1 MQNAKLRKFKNL
13 NFIIY
18 NRQSSIVNQKGSAL
32 IVTLLL
38 LSILTTLTVEFA
50 YEVYIDTA
58 ALSNWTN
65 SQRASIIAK
74 SGQNFISNYL
84 KDINKFSYTFVGE
97 INMPVEKDLGADA
110 ALLIKVEDENAKFNI
125 NTIINPNGK
134 DNDDALNSLKKLF
147 EYLNIDSNVAL
158 AIADYID
165 PDHEPRLR
173 DSEDEAKNT
182 YLWSVDE
189 LKSIHGIDAKIF
201 ETIKP
206 YITIY
211 GTGLVNINTAK
222 LPVLVSL
229 NPDMTEELA
238 KKIIDYR
245 ETAPFEATNQIVK
258 VSGMETVG
266 QRLMGRITV
275 KSIDFYIT
283 TTATVSEI
291 TRIIESAMDI
301 SGNVKFWR
309 EG

>member
-1 MQNAKLRKFKNL
+1 MKNSKLRKVKNL
-13 NFIIY
+13 NFTIC
-18 NRQSSIVNQKGSAL
+18 NLQSSIVNQRGSAL
-32 IVTLLL
+32 IITLLL
-38 LSILTTLTVEFA
+38 LAILTTLTVEFA

-65 SQRASIIAK
+65 SQRASIIAR

-97 INMPVEKDLGADA
+97 INMPVEKDFGADS
-110 ALLIKVEDENAKFNI
+110 ALLIKIEDENAKFNI
-125 NTIINPNGK
+125 NTIIEPNGT
-134 DNDDALNSLKKLF
+134 DNSETLNSLKKLF
-147 EYLNIDSNVAL
+147 EYLNIDSNIAL
-158 AIADYID
+158 AVADYID

-173 DSEDEAKNT
+173 DSEDVAKNT
-182 YLWSVDE
+182 NLWSIDE
-189 LKSIHGIDAKIF
+189 LKSIHGIDDKIF

-211 GTGLVNINTAK
+211 STGLININTAK

-229 NPDMTEELA
+229 KDMTEELA
-238 KKIIDYR
+238 KRVIDYR
-245 ETAPFEATNQIVK
+245 ETLPFESTNQIVK

-266 QRLMGRITV
+266 VSLMGRITV
-275 KSIDFYIT
+275 KSLDFHVT